1 MDLDGASPDGSAPTA
16 PARPAEVTSS
26 DPVRARIPTLFG
38 VGLRVTGGVLTAVFV
53 ASVLFSLR
61 SVIMSV
67 CAALFLALGLNPLV
81 RRLRRSGM
89 RRGGA
94 VAVIGVAVALL
105 AAGLVA
111 LVLPFV
117 VTQVTAFVQVLPA
130 AIRSVTEDEWFQ
142 RINELTGG
150 ALVDAMES
158 VGQALVSP
166 EALTNIANGV
176 VGAGVG
182 AASVVSSVIFIAIL
196 TLYFLAGLPR
206 IKHGFYALLPAS
218 RRRTSVYLTERI
230 AESVGKYLSGMVLL
244 ALLNATYSFILLT
257 LTGVPFAALISIAA
271 FFVTL
276 IPLIGTILTTIVMTL
291 AALLYSLPAAIIV
304 LVAMLIYMQVEA
316 YILTPR
322 VMSKAVQVP
331 GAWVLIAA
339 TAGGA
344 LLGLP
349 GALVAIPTAAACLLL
364 VDNLVVPLRRIQ

>member
-1 MDLDGASPDGSAPTA
+1 MEPDGGPRRVPTG
-16 PARPAEVTSS
+16 PAEPTT
-26 DPVRARIPTLFG
+26 PEPTTPEPPRVRTPTLFG
-38 VGLRVTGGVLTAVFV
+38 IGFRVTGGILTAILLAFV
-53 ASVLFSLR
+53 LLSLR
-61 SVIMSV
+61 SVVMSV
-67 CAALFLALGLNPLV
+67 CAALFLALGLDPLV
-81 RRLRRSGM
+81 HRLRRAGLRKSS
-89 RRGGA
+89 A

-111 LVLPFV
+111 VLVPFV
-117 VTQVTAFVQVLPA
+117 VTQLAAFAQALPE
-130 AIRSVTEDEWFQ
+130 AIRGLTEDEWFQ
-142 RINELTGG
+142 RIDDRTGG
-150 ALVDAMES
+150 ALTGALQS
-158 VGQALVSP
+158 AGQSLVSP
-166 EALTNIANGV
+166 DSLTAIANGV

-182 AASVVSSVIFIAIL
+182 AANVVASMIFIAIL

-230 AESVGKYLSGMVLL
+230 ADSVGKYLSGMVVL
-244 ALLNATYSFILLT
+244 ALLNATYSLILLT

-271 FFVTL
+271 FFITL

-291 AALLYSLPAAIIV
+291 AALLDSLTAAIIV
-304 LVAMLIYMQVEA
+304 LIAMLIYMQIEA

-322 VMSKAVQVP
+322 VMTKAVQVP

-349 GALVAIPTAAACLLL
+349 GALVAIPTAAACRLL

>member
-1 MDLDGASPDGSAPTA
+1 MESDGAPRDGSAGTA
-16 PARPAEVTSS
+16 AGQQVESAPPE
-26 DPVRARIPTLFG
+26 PVRPRIPTLFG
-38 VGLRVTGGVLTAVFV
+38 MGLRVTGGVLTAVLL
-53 ASVLFSLR
+53 AAVLFSLR
-61 SVIMSV
+61 SVVMSV

-81 RRLRRSGM
+81 RRLRRAGM

-105 AAGLVA
+105 ATGLVS
-111 LVLPFV
+111 LVVPFV
-117 VTQVTAFVQVLPA
+117 VTQVAAFVQVLPA

-142 RINELTGG
+142 RIDELTGG
-150 ALVDAMES
+150 ALMDGMES
-158 VGQALVSP
+158 AGQALVSP

-182 AASVVSSVIFIAIL
+182 AVNVVSSVIFIAIL

-230 AESVGKYLSGMVLL
+230 ADSVGKYLSGMVVL

-304 LVAMLIYMQVEA
+304 LIAMLVYMQVEA

-339 TAGGA
+339 TAGGT

>member
-1 MDLDGASPDGSAPTA
+1 M
-16 PARPAEVTSS
+16 
-26 DPVRARIPTLFG
+26 
-38 VGLRVTGGVLTAVFV
+38 GLRVTGGVLTAVLL
-53 ASVLFSLR
+53 AAVLFSLR
-61 SVIMSV
+61 SVVMSV

-81 RRLRRSGM
+81 RRLRRAGM

-105 AAGLVA
+105 ATGLVS
-111 LVLPFV
+111 LVVPFV
-117 VTQVTAFVQVLPA
+117 VTQVAAFVQVLPA

-142 RINELTGG
+142 RIDELTGG
-150 ALVDAMES
+150 ALMDGMES
-158 VGQALVSP
+158 AGQALVSP

-182 AASVVSSVIFIAIL
+182 AVNVVSSVIFIAIL

-230 AESVGKYLSGMVLL
+230 ADSVGKYLSGMVVL

-304 LVAMLIYMQVEA
+304 LIAMLVYMQVEA

-339 TAGGA
+339 TAGGT

>member
-1 MDLDGASPDGSAPTA
+1 MEPDGG
-16 PARPAEVTSS
+16 PAHVPAGPAEPSTPKPST
-26 DPVRARIPTLFG
+26 PEPPRVRTPTLFG
-38 VGLRVTGGVLTAVFV
+38 IGFRVTGGVLTAILLAF
-53 ASVLFSLR
+53 VLFSLR
-61 SVIMSV
+61 SVVLSV

-81 RRLRRSGM
+81 HRLRRAGLRKNS
-89 RRGGA
+89 A

-111 LVLPFV
+111 VLVPFV
-117 VTQVTAFVQVLPA
+117 VTQLAAFAQALPE
-130 AIRSVTEDEWFQ
+130 AIRGLTEDEWFQ
-142 RINELTGG
+142 RIDGRTGG
-150 ALVDAMES
+150 ALTGALQS
-158 VGQALVSP
+158 AGQSLVTPAS
-166 EALTNIANGV
+166 LTTIANGV

-182 AASVVSSVIFIAIL
+182 AANVVASMIFIAIL

-230 AESVGKYLSGMVLL
+230 ADSVGKYLSGMVVL
-244 ALLNATYSFILLT
+244 ALLNATYSLILLT

-271 FFVTL
+271 FFITL

-291 AALLYSLPAAIIV
+291 AALLDSLTAAIIV
-304 LVAMLIYMQVEA
+304 LIAMLIYMQIEA

-322 VMSKAVQVP
+322 VMTKAVQVP

-349 GALVAIPTAAACLLL
+349 GALVAIPTAAACRLL

>member
-1 MDLDGASPDGSAPTA
+1 MESDGALRHGSAGTA
-16 PARPAEVTSS
+16 AAQRVESAPPE
-26 DPVRARIPTLFG
+26 PVRVRIPTLFG
-38 VGLRVTGGVLTAVFV
+38 MGLRVTGGVLTAVLL
-53 ASVLFSLR
+53 AAVLFSLR
-61 SVIMSV
+61 SVVMSV

-81 RRLRRSGM
+81 RRLRRAGM

-94 VAVIGVAVALL
+94 VAVIGVAVAFL
-105 AAGLVA
+105 AAGLVS
-111 LVLPFV
+111 LVVPFV
-117 VTQVTAFVQVLPA
+117 VTQVAAFVQVLPA
-130 AIRSVTEDEWFQ
+130 AIRGVTEDEWFQ
-142 RINELTGG
+142 RIDELTGG
-150 ALVDAMES
+150 ALMDGMES

-182 AASVVSSVIFIAIL
+182 AVNVVSSVIFIAIL

-230 AESVGKYLSGMVLL
+230 ADSVGKYLSGMVVL

-291 AALLYSLPAAIIV
+291 AALLYSLPAAIVV
-304 LVAMLIYMQVEA
+304 LVAMLVYMQVEA

-339 TAGGA
+339 TAGGT